1 MITSCERWLRER
13 HWVTSSRNELPPNDI
28 WFNQFGAAQRRAGT
42 PPHWKEPMECFGHVR
57 LGGGCGVDPG
67 HIWEIIDLGMSVP
80 VAGERVSAWT
90 STPTTQAQI
99 SLRRI
104 DIGRTFNLWNQ
115 VVLPSWWFVAR
126 FSDFLYPLAFSAAVF
141 VCLFGLFFPTSTSL
155 VLSAFTLLTVSFQLT
170 GNFVWLH
177 CSYTNEWF

>member
-1 MITSCERWLRER
+1 MITICERWLRER

-28 WFNQFGAAQRRAGT
+28 WFNQFGAAQRIAGT
-42 PPHWKEPMECFGHVR
+42 PPHWKEPSDCFGHVQ

-67 HIWEIIDLGMSVP
+67 HIWEIIDLRMS

-115 VVLPSWWFVAR
+115 VVLPAWWFVAR

-141 VCLFGLFFPTSTSL
+141 VCLFVWFILPHKHISL
-155 VLSAFTLLTVSFQLT
+155 CIYPAHCFLSV
-170 GNFVWLH
+170 NW
-177 CSYTNEWF
+177 